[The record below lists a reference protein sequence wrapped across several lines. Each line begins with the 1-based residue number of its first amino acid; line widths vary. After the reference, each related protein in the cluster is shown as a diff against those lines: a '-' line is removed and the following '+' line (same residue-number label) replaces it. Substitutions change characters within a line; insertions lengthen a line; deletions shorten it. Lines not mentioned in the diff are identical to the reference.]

1 MNQQESAQ
9 RILEKVGGAENVVYY
24 VHCATRLR
32 FKLKDLGKADIE
44 GIKAIEGVLMVVEAQ
59 GLCQIVLGNYV
70 VPVYKELQKLVPVEN
85 TAGEEADT
93 AETTVQNVDNSRK
106 STLVNRLMNT
116 LSGIFSPYV
125 GLLAATGILKSFL
138 TIATSFN
145 ILNGTDPFY
154 LVMSGVG
161 NAMFYFF
168 PILLAFSAAKQFNAN
183 PYIGAVIAAALL
195 EPNIMNIG
203 EVGASVSFLGIPMI
217 VYSFA
222 STVFPIILTM
232 YVYSLLE
239 KWLQKILPNLVKF
252 VFTPL
257 ICIVIMVPLT
267 LLVVGPIGVVFSN
280 WIANGYS
287 FINGWSPVLANSIM
301 AGSFVFLVLFGVHI
315 GLFPIM
321 INNFAVTGT
330 DTLIG
335 ALGLAN
341 YAMLGVM
348 VAFMIRSKNKT
359 DKGTASAAALSLFLC
374 GVSEPALYGI
384 CIRYRRTFISIVTS
398 ALIGG
403 ALYGLFGCYAINFGF
418 TGILGLAVFYTPKFG
433 LYLVSVGVTI
443 LAALILTIVLGTD
456 EKPEKSV
463 FHSSKLDAIFSKRT
477 R

>member
-1 MNQQESAQ
+1 MNQQELAQ
-9 RILEKVGGAENVVYY
+9 SILEKVGGVENVVNC

-32 FKLKDLGKADIE
+32 FKLNDIGKVDID
-44 GIKAIEGVLMVVEAQ
+44 GIKALEKVLMVVEAQ
-59 GLCQIVLGNYV
+59 GLCQIVLGNHV
-70 VPVYKELQKLVPVEN
+70 IPTYKELQKLIPKEN
-85 TAGEEADT
+85 TVKKEGNTVETVIQNTDT
-93 AETTVQNVDNSRK
+93 SK
-106 STLVNRLMNT
+106 SSLVNRLMNT

-125 GLLAATGILKSFL
+125 GLLAATGILKSLL
-138 TIATSFN
+138 TIATSFS
-145 ILNGTDPFY
+145 ILDGTEPFY
-154 LVMSGVG
+154 LVMSGAG

-168 PILLAFSAAKQFNAN
+168 PILLAFSASKQFNAN

-203 EVGASVSFLGIPMI
+203 EVGTSVSFLGIPMI
-217 VYSFA
+217 VYGFA
-222 STVFPIILTM
+222 STVFPIILTI

-239 KWLQKILPNLVKF
+239 KWLQKTLPDLVKF
-252 VFTPL
+252 AFTPL
-257 ICIVIMVPLT
+257 ICIVVMIPLT
-267 LLVVGPIGVVFSN
+267 LLVIGPVGVVFST
-280 WIANGYS
+280 WIANSYGL
-287 FINGWSPVLANSIM
+287 INSWSPVLANSIM
-301 AGSFVFLVLFGVHI
+301 AGSFVFLVLFGIHI

-348 VAFMIRSKNKT
+348 VAFMIQSKNRT

-443 LAALILTIVLGTD
+443 LAAMIFTFILGTD
-456 EKPEKSV
+456 EKSKKSV
-463 FHSSKLDAIFSKRT
+463 FYNNSKLNTIFSKRT